1 MNNSTARPTRYAATS
16 RALHWIVA
24 LMVLTTIPVGVIML
38 QDGLSRDLRNALFIL
53 HKNGGVIILL
63 LVALRLVWR
72 ARRPAPPLPDSVP
85 PLQARIAH
93 LAHGALYALLL
104 VMAISGYVRVR
115 AGGFP
120 VEMLDA
126 IGLPGLVPRSD
137 SLEETAKW
145 VHATARYALVALI
158 LAHIAAGLNHLR
170 KRDGVFDRMW
180 PPFARGRA

>member
-1 MNNSTARPTRYAATS
+1 MTTSTTKPTRYAATT

-24 LMVLTTIPVGVIML
+24 LMVLATIPVGVIML
-38 QDGLSRDLRNALFIL
+38 QDGVSRDLRNTLFIL

-63 LVALRLVWR
+63 LVVLRLVWR
-72 ARRPAPPLPDSVP
+72 ARNPTPPLPDSVP

-104 VMAISGYVRVR
+104 VMALSGYIRVR

-126 IGLPGLVPRSD
+126 IGMPGLVPRSD
-137 SLEETAKW
+137 SLAETAKW
-145 VHATARYALVALI
+145 VHATARFALVALI
-158 LAHIAAGLNHLR
+158 LAHIVAGLNHLR
-170 KRDGVFDRMW
+170 KQDGVFERIW
-180 PPFARGRA
+180 PPFGRGRV